1 AQLHTHGTPINW
13 TAYYNRT
20 TTQHIPLPTY
30 AFQRQS
36 YWLKALPSGPA
47 RRAWGHPVLGEPMTV
62 AGTDDVL
69 FSGRLSLGA
78 FPWLARHLVLGTP
91 VLPAAALVELALHA
105 GRHNGGPVVADLDI
119 RAPLVLPEQGEVE
132 LQLRFA
138 GPSGDS
144 DDSADSGGRGF
155 SLYARSAAPDV
166 PDVPE
171 VPWTLHAEGSFL
183 TEDGTE
189 LPGSEAADA
198 SAEARLSGELLAEA
212 GLYGLHPELLD
223 AVLPAPQVA
232 SEGSVTVPVR
242 WRGIRLHASG
252 ATAVH
257 AWTTPTGDRSWA
269 LRLTGT
275 DGTPVASVESV
286 EFSEVPAERFAPV
299 ADSTGRDALFH
310 LAWQP
315 AELPATA
322 GQVAWAVLDP
332 EAPGTDRFADVSSV
346 ARAVAAGTEVD
357 AVLLPW
363 PTAPA
368 ASAEAVHSAAGR
380 ALDLVKAWLDDERLG
395 DTPLVVATS
404 GALAVHD
411 REDVTDLAG
420 AAVRGLLRS
429 AQSEHPDR
437 IVLVDT
443 DTAPLGLQ
451 GQLAPLVRSGE
462 PEAAVRGG
470 GVLVPRLR
478 RATGNSGATVWDR
491 AGTVLVTGGTGT
503 LGAEFSR
510 HLVTEHGVTR
520 LLLVSRSGE
529 KSDGAEEL
537 TDELRSL
544 GAHVTVAACDV
555 ADRDALAALLTTIP
569 AEHPLTGVVHTAGV
583 LDNGLLPTLT
593 PDRLTDVLRAKAD
606 AAWHLH
612 ELTRERELTAFVLFS
627 ATVGVLGGPG
637 QANYAAAN
645 AFLDGLAAHRR
656 AQGLAA
662 TSVAWGVWQSGGI
675 NAGLTEKDLGRL
687 ARDGFRPI
695 EPREGRALFDRATAD
710 GRAALVAVPLGLA
723 ALRAKDQVPAA
734 LGELAGTAGRRA
746 RSTAATADSPTA
758 GLAEQLAT
766 LGESEREQLLLSLV
780 QSEVAAVLA
789 RTDPEGISPERAFQ
803 ELGFDSLTAVE
814 LRNRLGAATGLALPP
829 SLVFDHPTPA
839 ALTALLTERLAP
851 QAPDTRQ
858 TFLVQLDL
866 LEGLLVNL
874 GDDTPD
880 HADVTARLRALLSRL
895 EDRGAVDG
903 GPIADD
909 AADVLA
915 DASVDEIFSFIDNEL
930 GRP

>member
-1 AQLHTHGTPINW
+1 AQLHTHSTPINW
-13 TAYYNRT
+13 ATHNTTT

-36 YWLKALPSGPA
+36 YWLKALPSGA
-47 RRAWGHPVLGEPMTV
+47 SRNAWGHPVLGGPMTV

-91 VLPAAALVELALHA
+91 VLPAAALVELALSA
-105 GRHNGGPVVADLDI
+105 GRLLGRPVVADLDV
-119 RAPLVLPEQGEVE
+119 RDPLVLPEQGEVE
-132 LQLRFA
+132 LQLRFT

-144 DDSADSGGRGF
+144 GGRRF
-155 SLYARSAAPDV
+155 SLYARPEALDV

-171 VPWTLHAEGSFL
+171 APWTLHAEGSIL
-183 TEDGTE
+183 AEDGAGA
-189 LPGSEAADA
+189 PGAEAAGA
-198 SAEARLSGELLAEA
+198 PAEARLSGELLAEA

-223 AVLPAPQVA
+223 AVLPAPRAVGEDSVA
-232 SEGSVTVPVR
+232 VPVR
-242 WRGIRLHASG
+242 WRGIRLYASG
-252 ATAVH
+252 ATAVR
-257 AWTTPTGDRSWA
+257 AWATPTGESAWA
-269 LRLTGT
+269 LRLADG

-286 EFSEVPAERFAPV
+286 EFSEVPAQRFAPV
-299 ADSTGRDALFH
+299 SDSTGGDALFH
-310 LAWQP
+310 LAWQS
-315 AELPATA
+315 ARLPAA
-322 GQVAWAVLDP
+322 GGQVAWAVLDP

-346 ARAVAAGTEVD
+346 ARAVAAGTGID

-368 ASAEAVHSAAGR
+368 ASAEAVHVAAGR

-395 DTPLVVATS
+395 NTPLVVATS

-411 REDVTDLAG
+411 GEDVTDLAG
-420 AAVRGLLRS
+420 AAVHGLLRS
-429 AQSEHPDR
+429 ARSEHPDR
-437 IVLVDT
+437 IVLVDA
-443 DTAPLGLQ
+443 DTAPLDLRDL
-451 GQLAPLVRSGE
+451 LALLVRSGE

-478 RATGNSGATVWDR
+478 HATGNSAATVWDR

-510 HLVTEHGVTR
+510 HLVAEHGVTR

-529 KSDGAEEL
+529 KAEGAAEL

-544 GAHVTVAACDV
+544 GAQVTVAACDV
-555 ADRDALAALLTTIP
+555 ADRDALAALLATIP

-606 AAWHLH
+606 AAWYLH

-656 AQGLAA
+656 ARGLAA
-662 TSVAWGVWQSGGI
+662 TSIAWGVWQPGGI

-695 EPREGRALFDRATAD
+695 GPREGRALFDRATAD

-723 ALRAKDQVPAA
+723 ALRAQDHVPAV
-734 LGELAGTAGRRA
+734 LGELAGSTVRRA
-746 RSTAATADSPTA
+746 RSTAVSPDSATA
-758 GLAEQLAT
+758 GLSERLAA

-780 QSEVAAVLA
+780 QSEVAAVLG
-789 RTDPEGISPERAFQ
+789 RTDPAGISPQRAFQ

-814 LRNRLGAATGLALPP
+814 LRNRLGAAIGLVLPP
-829 SLVFDHPTPA
+829 TLVFDHPTPA
-839 ALTALLTERLAP
+839 ALTALLTERLTP

-858 TFLVQLDL
+858 TFLVQLGL
-866 LEGLLVNL
+866 LEGLLATL

-895 EDRGAVDG
+895 EDGGAVDG
-903 GPIADD
+903 GRPAED